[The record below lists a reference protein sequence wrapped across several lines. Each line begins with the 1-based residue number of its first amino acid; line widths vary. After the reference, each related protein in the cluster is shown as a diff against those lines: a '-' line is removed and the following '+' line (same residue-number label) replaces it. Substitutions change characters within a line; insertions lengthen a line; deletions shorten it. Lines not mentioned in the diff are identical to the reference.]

1 MTDPNDAPQPRPIV
15 REPES
20 VEIEC
25 IVIDW
30 SLVRFPDTLRP

>member
-1 MTDPNDAPQPRPIV
+1 MPDTTDIRQPGPLG

-30 SLVRFPDTLRP
+30 TLVRFPDTLRP